1 MHLHILGVAGS
12 FMAGIARI
20 ATEAGHRVTGS
31 DESLFPPMSTQLEQ
45 AGVKCQQGYDWTHM
59 QPEPD
64 CVVVGNVMRRGIPI
78 IEQLLNSSL
87 AYTSGP
93 QWLKEN
99 LLQQRHVLAVA
110 GTHGKTTTS
119 AMLAHLL
126 IEAGLEPGYLVGG
139 VAAHT
144 GKSAQMGCAP
154 YFVIEADEY
163 DTAFF
168 DKRSK
173 FVHYCPSTLILNNLE
188 YDHADIFEDLEAIQK
203 QFHHLVRVVPSDGRI
218 LCCAGDV
225 PLQQVLEMGCWT
237 PVEYFGFE
245 EDCDWRCVW
254 AVGEGLRVVHQGQEY
269 QTTDY
274 RPIGAHNALNAT
286 AAVAAAH
293 HAGVAIDA
301 ALHSLASFAGVAR
314 RLTLKSTPR
323 DGIRLYDDFA
333 HHPTEIR
340 ATIEAVKGHHRE
352 QKVLAIVEPA
362 SNSMRG
368 GAHRAGLAE
377 AMSGADEAWLYV
389 SQKLDWDTQALVREA
404 PGLHIVSEPRELLEQ
419 LRTRLDSGGVILAM
433 SNRPGSDLCHHL
445 ETHL

>member
-20 ATEAGHRVTGS
+20 ATETGHRVTGS
-31 DESLFPPMSTQLEQ
+31 DESLFPPMITQLEQ
-45 AGVKCQQGYDWTHM
+45 AGVDCQQGYDWAHL

-64 CVVVGNVMRRGIPI
+64 CVVVGNVMRRGVPI

-126 IEAGLEPGYLVGG
+126 IEVGLEPGYLIGG
-139 VAAHT
+139 VAART
-144 GKSAQMGCAP
+144 GKSAQAGSAP

-173 FVHYCPSTLILNNLE
+173 FVHYCPRTLILNNLE
-188 YDHADIFEDLEAIQK
+188 YDHADIFENLEAIQK
-203 QFHHLVRVVPSDGRI
+203 QFHHLLRIVPSDGRI
-218 LCCAGDV
+218 LCRDDDV
-225 PLQQVLEMGCWT
+225 ALQQVLDMGCWT
-237 PVEYFGFE
+237 PVETFGFE
-245 EDCDWRCVW
+245 EHCDWRCVW
-254 AVGEGLRVVHQGQEY
+254 EAGEVLRIRHQDQDYEAA
-269 QTTDY
+269 DY

-293 HAGVAIDA
+293 HAGVAIEA
-301 ALHSLASFAGVAR
+301 ALASLASFAGVAR
-314 RLTLKSTPR
+314 RLTLKPTPR
-323 DGIRLYDDFA
+323 DDVRLYDDFA

-340 ATIEAVKGHHRE
+340 ATIEAVKGHHCE
-352 QKVLAIVEPA
+352 QRVLAVVELA

-389 SQKLDWDTQALVREA
+389 SQELDWDAQALVREA
-404 PGLHIVSEPRELLEQ
+404 LGLHVVSEPQELLEQ
-419 LRTRLDSGGVILAM
+419 LRARLDDGGVILAM

-445 ETHL
+445 EMRL